1 MWTGLVIAIAL
12 TAQAAPAGQNATT
25 LTPDVSVSGARQG
38 ASSTA
43 RNRDPNEVICENR
56 ATTGSRFTNRR
67 CRTRA
72 QAQAAS
78 TEARRWLGEAL
89 RGGPTPE
96 DLATTTGPSPIGP

>member
-1 MWTGLVIAIAL
+1 MIWTGLVIAIAL
-12 TAQAAPAGQNATT
+12 TTQTAPAEQTATT
-25 LTPDVSVSGARQG
+25 VTPDVTVQGARQG
-38 ASSTA
+38 ATT
-43 RNRDPNEVICENR
+43 RRDPNAVICENR

-96 DLATTTGPSPIGP
+96 DLATTSGPSPIGP